1 MKTNEKKGI
10 KIMRIIFAVIDFI
23 KKIFERAHG
32 TNNINNVPRGTSKK
46 EK

>member
-10 KIMRIIFAVIDFI
+10 KIMRIIFAIIDFI

-32 TNNINNVPRGTSKK
+32 TNSINNVPRGTIKK